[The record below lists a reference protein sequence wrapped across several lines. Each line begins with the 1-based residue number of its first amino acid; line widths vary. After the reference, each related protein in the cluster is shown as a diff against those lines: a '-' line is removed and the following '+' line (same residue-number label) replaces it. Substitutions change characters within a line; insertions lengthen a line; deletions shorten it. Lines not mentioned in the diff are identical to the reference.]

1 MNRVIGVAGGA
12 LIALGLSGCVPLL
25 IGGAAVGGYYI
36 GQDDRSAARIAEDSA
51 ITTRVKSRFVGDR
64 YVDAFSIN
72 VDTHEGKVTLHG
84 IVTTNFVRD
93 QAEKL
98 ATETKGVLAVENRIR
113 VLPKTDTEQS

>member
-1 MNRVIGVAGGA
+1 MSRIFALVGVG
-12 LIALGLSGCVPLL
+12 LVALGLSGCVPLL

-36 GQDDRSAARIAEDSA
+36 GQDDRSASRIAEDSA

-72 VDTHEGKVTLHG
+72 VDTHEGTVTLHG
-84 IVTTNFVRD
+84 SVTTKFVRD

-98 ATETKGVLAVENRIR
+98 ATGTKGVLAVDNRIR
-113 VLPKTDTEQS
+113 VIPNATTEQS